1 MWLLLVVTQ
10 LMASGLV
17 LNNHQLKIGMILIT
31 NNNPNILA
39 SKIWFLLLIVKLNPS
54 FSLMVLRLVNLN
66 GRLACYLMLRQ
77 RYFLTYEA
85 LLFVSQSIHEHYSRN
100 MAIVQEK
107 LAALFISTEG
117 TGSTEFKAA
126 FL

>member
-66 GRLACYLMLRQ
+66 GKLACYLMLRQ

-117 TGSTEFKAA
+117 TGSIEFKAA

>member
-31 NNNPNILA
+31 NNNPNILT

-66 GRLACYLMLRQ
+66 GKLACYLMLRQ

-100 MAIVQEK
+100 MAIVQVE
-107 LAALFISTEG
+107 L
-117 TGSTEFKAA
+117 
-126 FL
+126 